1 MQSPFHVRSIHCV
14 HTHTHSQSGSL
25 SLSLVRSDP
34 LAARGESCTAVT
46 FEHRYSLV
54 RSLTRCCTRTL
65 VQEERDLLPF
75 LFDRSIAERDSRPPV
90 CSQAALLR
98 ERERERERGS
108 RLKREAARLS
118 LREANCARHSALRM
132 SAAVPLPLHAVLSVC
147 VNH

>member
-1 MQSPFHVRSIHCV
+1 MSEGGDAIAVSRTQHSLRT
-14 HTHTHSQSGSL
+14 HTHTLAVGK

-90 CSQAALLR
+90 CSHAALL
-98 ERERERERGS
+98 RERERGS